1 MDELPHRAGP
11 LVQPE
16 RVWSRA
22 EVLGRP
28 SPVPAV
34 AGIYAWY
41 FKQLPAPLDTTN
53 CVSWSHLTL
62 LYVGISP
69 KAPPASGVGAS
80 RQNLRRRLRQHYAL
94 NAYGSTLRLS
104 LGCLLA
110 ELLGIEL
117 RRVGSGT
124 RLTFADGEASLSQWM
139 ADNAFVCWVA
149 HARPW
154 ELEDALVKTLDLP
167 LNLQGNDRHSFHQQL
182 TSARA
187 AARDHATALPI
198 WPIQRSSDGRETRTP
213 LRLYPPREVRRL

>member
-1 MDELPHRAGP
+1 MGELPPGAAA
-11 LVQPE
+11 LVRPD

-34 AGIYAWY
+34 AGTYAWY
-41 FKQLPAPLDTTN
+41 FKQLPAAIDTTR
-53 CVSWSHLTL
+53 CSSWAGLTL

-80 RQNLRRRLRQHYAL
+80 RQHLRRRLRQHYAL
-94 NAYGSTLRLS
+94 NAYGSTLRLT

-110 ELLGIEL
+110 EQLGLVL

-124 RLTFADGEASLSQWM
+124 RLTFADGEARLSQWM

-167 LNLQGNDRHSFHQQL
+167 LNLQGNDRHPFGAYL
-182 TSARA
+182 RGARA
-187 AARDHATALPI
+187 AARDHARALPV
-198 WPIQRSSDGRETRTP
+198 WPS
-213 LRLYPPREVRRL
+213 